1 MRPEYTTMQVALF
14 SIAVLVLLVGTLL
27 PLSRRTRWWVR
38 DLDFPR
44 LQIAIGA
51 VLLVAAELLWLDLD
65 ELGSQAMLMITV
77 ACLLYQAWWIF
88 PYTRIYPNEV
98 KASAANLVQP
108 DRIRIMTANVL
119 TTNRNARGLLDLIHE
134 HDPDVF
140 VTLETD
146 AWWQE
151 QLDTISAQYPHSI
164 KCALE
169 NTYGMHVYSR
179 LALEDSATQ
188 FLVEKDIPSMHAMAV
203 LPSGLK
209 IRMHFLHPAPPSPTE
224 HDESTE
230 RDAELLVVAK
240 SVVDLDTPVIV
251 AGDLNDVAWS
261 TTTRL
266 FRKISGLLDP
276 RIGRGM
282 FNTFNADHWFMRW
295 PLDHLFHS
303 KHFTLS
309 FIRRL
314 PHFGSDHFP
323 VLVELTY
330 DKAHGM
336 RQHGLRADADDR
348 KLAEEKIAAE
358 PVEPADVHEPQA

>member
-1 MRPEYTTMQVALF
+1 MNLALNASLVALIV
-14 SIAVLVLLVGTLL
+14 IATLL
-27 PLSRRTRWWVR
+27 PLSRRTGWWIR

-44 LQIAIGA
+44 LQIA
-51 VLLVAAELLWLDLD
+51 VAALGVLVVQLAWADLG
-65 ELGSQAMLMITV
+65 EPASIALVIVTA

-88 PYTRIYPNEV
+88 PYTRIYLNEV
-98 KASAANLVQP
+98 KTSHAGDP
-108 DRIRIMTANVL
+108 DARIRIMTANVL
-119 TTNRNARGLLDLIHE
+119 TTNRNADGLIGLIREHE
-134 HDPDVF
+134 PHVF

-146 AWWQE
+146 SWWQE
-151 QLDTISAQYPHSI
+151 RLDTLEADYPFSM
-164 KCALE
+164 KCPLD
-169 NTYGMHVYSR
+169 NLYGMHVYSR
-179 LALEDSATQ
+179 LPLEDGAIQ
-188 FLVEKDIPSMHAMAV
+188 FLVEDDIPSMHALAV
-203 LPSGLK
+203 LPSGHK
-209 IRMHFLHPAPPSPTE
+209 VRMHFLHPAPPSPTE

-240 SVVDLDTPVIV
+240 SVAGLDTPVIV

-282 FNTFNADHWFMRW
+282 YNTFHADHWFMRW

-303 KHFTLS
+303 DHFTLS

-314 PHFGSDHFP
+314 PAFGSDHFP

-330 DKAHGM
+330 DRARGA
-336 RQHGLRADADDR
+336 QQQGLVADADDVA
-348 KLAEEKIAAE
+348 LAEEKIAAE
-358 PVEPADVHEPQA
+358 PVSEEDVHEPQA